1 MSSKEGAKLKA
12 EAEKALKPSWFGSQ
26 KSRNTAAEELYEQAG
41 NRYKGEGYLNDA
53 GFCYVKA
60 GELARTNDERASAAN
75 HFWNACKVYKKQD
88 PNLAVGALQNAIEL
102 YKSDNK
108 FRQAADRE
116 KEMAAIWQAEGGN
129 LNEALNAYERAA
141 RLYEAEDAQATANA
155 CLKEAAELAASV
167 GEYPRAVTHFE
178 AVAKH
183 SLISALT
190 RYSVKEYYLKAALCW
205 LATGVS
211 TCVDL
216 DVVSTQR
223 KLEEYCSQDPSFGA
237 TREAKFIHDIADAFE
252 GGDTEGF
259 TAAVAD
265 FDRLTRLDN
274 WKTTI
279 LLVIKRQIS
288 EEPSLS

>member
-41 NRYKGEGYLNDA
+41 NRYKGEGCLNDA
-53 GFCYVKA
+53 GYCYVKA

-75 HFWNACKVYKKQD
+75 HFWNACKVYKKQH
-88 PNLAVGALQNAIEL
+88 PELAVAALQNAIEL

-116 KEMAAIWQAEGGN
+116 KEMAAILQAEGGD
-129 LNEALNAYERAA
+129 LRGALDAYERSA

-167 GEYPRAVTHFE
+167 GDYPRAVTHFE

-183 SLISALT
+183 SLTSALT
-190 RYSVKEYYLKAALCW
+190 RYSVKEYFLKAALCW
-205 LATGVS
+205 LATG
-211 TCVDL
+211 

-252 GGDTEGF
+252 GGDSEAF